1 MPSSTV
7 ATSTVDS
14 SDVDAGDG
22 LGRVPLDVSS
32 GAVSDPQ
39 RTAGSVG
46 RVNDVGIDPGGVGAG
61 DGYSVQMLVTTALTS
76 ELRLEL
82 AYRGL
87 LPAWAAYSAALIADP
102 ETAAEFVSQRAVYGE
117 LLDYPAPPPT
127 AG

>member
-1 MPSSTV
+1 MPSPPSQHPPTSSMPAMDSV
-7 ATSTVDS
+7 EYRLMFQRVEFLIRSEQPDLWGEWTTLGSAQAETERVTAT
-14 SDVDAGDG
+14 AFE
-22 LGRVPLDVSS
+22 
-32 GAVSDPQ
+32 
-39 RTAGSVG
+39 
-46 RVNDVGIDPGGVGAG
+46 
-61 DGYSVQMLVTTALTS
+61 MLANTALTS

-87 LPAWAAYSAALIADP
+87 LAAWAAYSAALIADP